1 MNDFTFSH
9 ETGSCQSANVHAHD
23 DDFFTAALSPSL
35 DKSKIRKCSICFQFV
50 VNIVLEKEA
59 LGCSTSKVL
68 NRLDSYGYKNTE
80 SVV

>member
-1 MNDFTFSH
+1 MIF
-9 ETGSCQSANVHAHD
+9 QSAMKQEVVKAPMFMLTMM
-23 DDFFTAALSPSL
+23 FFTAALSPSL